1 MTIEILDKKKID
13 KMCKQKYGHDN
24 WAIIGTVTEE
34 EMQVNEVA
42 YIDHDEGVIF
52 FKKAEFNYSRTLT

>member
-1 MTIEILDKKKID
+1 MKIEVLERQSIDRLCKK
-13 KMCKQKYGHDN
+13 KYGHDN